1 VAKRRRALE
10 NLVETVAKPRTMT
23 QETAIN
29 SSSAITDTSMGSAST
44 RDDFWRAR
52 PVFVTGAT
60 GFLGGVLVRRLLQLG
75 ADVTCLVRDF
85 VPHCEYSREGLMAQ
99 TRVVR
104 GDLCDGQTL
113 QRALNENDI
122 TTVFHLAA
130 QALVGAANRHPL
142 STFES
147 NVRGTWQLLEACRSA
162 KTVRHIAFASS
173 DKAYGASDTLP
184 YTEETPLCGRHP
196 YDVSKSCADLIA
208 QSYATTFGVPVCIAR
223 CGNLFGGGDLN
234 WSRLIPGTMRSA
246 LHGEIPVIRSDGGF
260 VRDYLHVED
269 AANSYLLLAQALEK
283 NPRLAGEAFNFSLE
297 TPLSVLEV
305 VQRTLR
311 VLAVDVQPEVRNE
324 ASHEIREQ
332 YLSAAKARITLGWQ
346 PQMDF
351 DAALKITA
359 QWYRNY
365 LNASQ

>member
-1 VAKRRRALE
+1 MLSNRQS
-10 NLVETVAKPRTMT
+10 P
-23 QETAIN
+23 
-29 SSSAITDTSMGSAST
+29 ITDNTNARAST
-44 RDDFWRAR
+44 RAGFWRAR

-60 GFLGGVLVRRLLQLG
+60 GFLGGVLVRKLLQLG

-85 VPHCEYSREGLMAQ
+85 VPDCEYSREGYMSR

-104 GDLCDGQTL
+104 GDVCDGETIL
-113 QRALNENDI
+113 RAINENEI

-147 NVRGTWQLLEACRSA
+147 NVRGTWQLLEACRNS
-162 KTVRHIAFASS
+162 KTVRHIALASS
-173 DKAYGASDTLP
+173 DKAYGAGDALP
-184 YTEETPLCGRHP
+184 YTENTPLRGKHP

-208 QSYATTFGVPVCIAR
+208 QSYATTFDLPVCIAR

-246 LHGEIPVIRSDGGF
+246 LRGEAPLIRSDGGF

-269 AANSYLLLAQALEK
+269 AAISYLLLAEKLEE
-283 NPRLAGEAFNFSLE
+283 NPQLAGEAFNFSLE
-297 TPLSVLEV
+297 QPMSVVEV

-311 VLAVDVQPEVRNE
+311 VLAIDAQPEIRNE
-324 ASHEIREQ
+324 ASYEIREQ
-332 YLSAAKARITLGWQ
+332 YLSSEKARRVLGWQ
-346 PQMDF
+346 PQMNF
-351 DAALKITA
+351 DEALEVTA
-359 QWYRNY
+359 NWYREY
-365 LNASQ
+365 LNQAASSK

>member
-1 VAKRRRALE
+1 MNDEPSRNR
-10 NLVETVAKPRTMT
+10 PS
-23 QETAIN
+23 AIN
-29 SSSAITDTSMGSAST
+29 DNLIHNAST
-44 RDDFWRAR
+44 RADFWRAR

-60 GFLGGVLVRRLLQLG
+60 GFLGGVLVRQLTQLG

-85 VPHCEYSREGLMAQ
+85 VPDCEYSRKGLMAR

-104 GDLCDGQTL
+104 GDLCEGETL
-113 QRALNENDI
+113 LRVLNENDI

-147 NVRGTWQLLEACRSA
+147 NVRGTWQLLEACRNA
-162 KTVRHIAFASS
+162 KTVRHIALASS
-173 DKAYGASDTLP
+173 DKAYGASDVLP
-184 YTEETPLCGRHP
+184 YTEDTPLCGKHP

-208 QSYATTFGVPVCIAR
+208 QSYATTFGLPVCITR

-234 WSRLIPGTMRSA
+234 WSRIIPGTMRSA
-246 LHGEIPVIRSDGGF
+246 LRGEAPLIRSDGGF

-269 AANSYLLLAQALEK
+269 AAQSYLLLAEKLEE
-283 NPRLAGEAFNFSLE
+283 NPQLAGEAFNFSLE
-297 TPLSVLEV
+297 TPLSVIEV
-305 VQRTLR
+305 VQRILR
-311 VLAVDVQPEVRNE
+311 VLAVDLQPDVRNE

-332 YLSAAKARITLGWQ
+332 YLSAEKARTTLGWQ

-351 DAALKITA
+351 DAALQVTA
-359 QWYRNY
+359 GWYRAY
-365 LNASQ
+365 LK